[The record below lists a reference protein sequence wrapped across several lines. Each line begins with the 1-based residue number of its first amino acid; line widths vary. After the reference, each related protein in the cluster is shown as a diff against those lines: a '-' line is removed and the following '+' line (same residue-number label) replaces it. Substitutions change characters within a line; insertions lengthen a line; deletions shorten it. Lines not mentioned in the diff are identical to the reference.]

1 MPKRSKGKATSTSPP
16 DDDDA
21 VLDAAIAKANS
32 ERADQLARPQQSL
45 STDAGL
51 LGKRVVL
58 GGLQAKPNLNGALG
72 QSIGFDEGKGRYVV
86 VVDQQGGK
94 GGYVLLKP
102 ESLRIATGE
111 PVWRAE
117 DSFFHAELARVT
129 PIPEPA
135 HVAAITCVGAEVR
148 LTGRSAEI
156 RTTHNYLA
164 TQGHAE
170 SCISFSVYGC
180 RKLDV
185 SLRSRQP
192 GDALGFELDSLRDG
206 SQISVALSVSGE
218 KPAGAVRK
226 WWVDVWCD
234 GRQLGGRG
242 AGPSSHYCS
251 GYSVPFPEAT
261 KMISGVEVVT
271 RYLSGHQASTRE
283 MYPWQGLHMTVLLEG
298 AGARLVM
305 AEADAVSD
313 ASKLSHI
320 HRAQQGAQLIE
331 GAQRGDLEAVRLAA
345 ARGASVDAISDF
357 SAMSAAHCAC
367 QDDRVPLLQYIVS
380 DIVAR
385 SSTCAPT
392 AFLSAPFHSPPFPQ
406 PSLPQPSVSAAL
418 PFRSPPSLS

>member
-1 MPKRSKGKATSTSPP
+1 MPKRSKGKATSSSPP

-21 VLDAAIAKANS
+21 VLDAAIAQANS
-32 ERADQLARPQQSL
+32 ERADQLARPSQAL

-58 GGLQAKPNLNGALG
+58 GGLPAKPHLNGALG
-72 QSIGFDEGKGRYVV
+72 QSIAFDEVKGRYVV
-86 VVDQQGGK
+86 VVDQQG

-129 PIPEPA
+129 PVPEPT
-135 HVAAITCVGAEVR
+135 HVAAITCVGAEVC
-148 LTGRSAEI
+148 LIGRSAEV

-170 SCISFSVYGC
+170 SCINFSVYGC

-192 GDALGFELDSLRDG
+192 GDAYGFEFDSLRDG
-206 SQISVALSVSGE
+206 SQISVALSVSE
-218 KPAGAVRK
+218 EAAGAVRE
-226 WWVDVWCD
+226 WWVVVWCD
-234 GRQLGGRG
+234 GQQIGD
-242 AGPSSHYCS
+242 PSSHYCS
-251 GYSVPFPEAT
+251 GYSVPFPDAT

-271 RYLSGHQASTRE
+271 RYLSDHEARARG

-305 AEADAVSD
+305 AEADAIGD

-320 HRAQQGAQLIE
+320 HRAQLGAQLIE

-345 ARGASVDAISDF
+345 ARGASVDAISHF

-367 QDDRVPLLQYIVS
+367 QDDCVPLLRYIVS

-392 AFLSAPFHSPPFPQ
+392 AFHSPPFHSPPFPQ
-406 PSLPQPSVSAAL
+406 PSLSAAL
-418 PFRSPPSLS
+418 PRSAEPAFPPLHR